1 MKKDWR
7 DRIVIDEKILLG
19 KPIIKGTRISVEFIL
34 ELLGNGWSY
43 EQVLDNY
50 PQLER
55 GDIETAL
62 MYAAEVL
69 QDELVY
75 TIP

>member
-1 MKKDWR
+1 MRRSFWGNQ
-7 DRIVIDEKILLG
+7 LL
-19 KPIIKGTRISVEFIL
+19 KVPESQLFIL
-34 ELLGNGWSY
+34 ELLGNGWTY

-55 GDIETAL
+55 GDIEAAL

>member
-7 DRIVIDEKILLG
+7 ERIVIDEEILSG
-19 KPIIKGTRISVEFIL
+19 KPVIKNTRISVEFIL
-34 ELLGNGWSY
+34 ELLGNGWTY

-50 PQLER
+50 PQLRR
-55 GDIETAL
+55 GDIEAAL
-62 MYAAEVL
+62 RYAAEVL

-75 TIP
+75 PYP